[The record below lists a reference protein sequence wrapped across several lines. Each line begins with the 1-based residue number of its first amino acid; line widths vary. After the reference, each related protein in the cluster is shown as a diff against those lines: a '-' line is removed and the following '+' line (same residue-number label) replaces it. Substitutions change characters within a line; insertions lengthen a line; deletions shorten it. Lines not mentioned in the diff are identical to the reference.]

1 MKHSLRW
8 GVTLMSLIAWA
19 CGAEPLPM
27 LEPAARSFSFAVLGD
42 LHFSRPAFERQ
53 QTLRAIAASLKTV
66 QPPLALVCHTGDLVS
81 GEDANHRQW
90 DAAGMAEE
98 FAGALACVTNA
109 FQVPFFMAVGN
120 HDRHGGGTV
129 YAQTI
134 LPFFSRSLSMPVSRP
149 YFAFCYGNTCFVFLD
164 YMEYKATAR
173 REPEYRE
180 QQAFLEETLAA
191 VRANPGIRHVFAFGH
206 YPLWA
211 VATPGYENARFTSSV
226 APALAAHP
234 ADAYFCGHTH
244 NTGAWVRKIGETS
257 LTQIKGVAIDASDPL
272 IPMEERRAL
281 LIPRAEM
288 PYGWGYLSGPSD
300 GHYLVNVDER
310 RVRVQLRSGDKTV
323 RAFEWQTPGHV
334 VNTMVAEPPA
344 RRTVSSEDLA
354 GAKAAALVFTAWR
367 PAPSAAL
374 IYRPE
379 QWAVQEVEAGII
391 VNGEPAGTARIKAAP
406 YWAAFLRETRVPL
419 PAEACKR
426 LKAANDVTLTNPG
439 GAVFGVG
446 SVRLEVTLADGS
458 ALGSAVCDRFYFSA
472 PRPDGQESAHAAY
485 GWDLIPAALRDS
497 VAAGEPLGPLPVR
510 FLAGDQTLIRR

>member
-1 MKHSLRW
+1 MRCLLRW
-8 GVTLMSLIAWA
+8 GMPLMSLTALA
-19 CGAEPLPM
+19 CGAEPLPV

-42 LHFSRPAFERQ
+42 LHFSRPAFERE
-53 QTLRAIAASLKTV
+53 QTLRAIAASLKAV

-98 FAGALACVTNA
+98 VAGALACITNA

-120 HDRHGGGTV
+120 HDRHGGGTA
-129 YAQTI
+129 YAQTV
-134 LPFFSRSLSMPVSRP
+134 LPLFARQLAVPVTRP
-149 YFAFCYGNTCFVFLD
+149 SFAFCYGNACFVFLD

-173 REPEYRE
+173 RESDYRA
-180 QQAFLEETLAA
+180 QQAFLAETLAA

-244 NTGAWVRKIGETS
+244 NTGAWVRKIGETA
-257 LTQIKGVAIDASDPL
+257 LTQIKGVAMDASDPL
-272 IPMEERRAL
+272 IRMEERRAL
-281 LIPRAEM
+281 LIPRPEM
-288 PYGWGYLSGPSD
+288 PYGWGYLSGPLN
-300 GHYLVNVDER
+300 GHFLVSVDER
-310 RVRVQLRSGDKTV
+310 RVRVQFRSGDKVV
-323 RAFEWQTPGHV
+323 RAFEWQTPGHIV
-334 VNTMVAEPPA
+334 DTTAAAPPA
-344 RRTVSSEDLA
+344 PRTVTSGELA
-354 GAKAAALVFTAWR
+354 GAMAAALVFTAWR

-379 QWAVQEVEAGII
+379 QWAEQEVEAGVI
-391 VNGEPAGTARIKAAP
+391 VNGEPAGTARIKASP

-426 LKAANDVTLTNPG
+426 LRPVNDVTLTNPG

-458 ALGSAVCDRFYFSA
+458 ALSSAVCERFYFSA
-472 PRPDGQESAHAAY
+472 PQPGGENSAHAAY
-485 GWDLIPAALRDS
+485 GWGLIPAALRES
-497 VAAGEPLGPLPVR
+497 VALGEPLGPLSVR
-510 FLAGDQTLIRR
+510 F